1 MEIAVTSVN
10 FKKEVLNSKRPVLV
24 DFWAPWCAP
33 CKMIVPHI
41 KAIAKQYEGKLK
53 VCKLNIDE
61 ASDIA
66 TTYTVMSIPTV
77 MLFKDGKIMEKRVGV
92 INKKDLEK
100 FIDPYLQ
107 EIS

>member
-1 MEIAVTSVN
+1 MEIAVTSIN
-10 FKKEVLNSKRPVLV
+10 FKKEVLNSDLPVLV
-24 DFWAPWCAP
+24 DFWAPWCGP

-61 ASDIA
+61 ASEIA

-77 MLFKDGKIMEKRVGV
+77 MLFKSGKIMEKRVGV
-92 INKKDLEK
+92 INKKNLEK
-100 FIDPYLQ
+100 FIDPYIQ
-107 EIS
+107 KIS